1 MPSTQP
7 TSVLPIPPPPPRSTL
22 SLGMMFRLRDAKRR
36 WPFAMRAALCM
47 GIPVVAGWAL
57 GDTSAGLMATTGA
70 FTALY
75 GSDRPYLNRAYYLAL
90 IALAFT
96 IAVSLGV
103 WAQATPWMVVPA
115 IALMAMV
122 ATFLCNALRVSPPGA
137 YMFTLACAAGT
148 AIHAPHLTVGHTALL
163 VSAGGVVAWIAHMI
177 GAFFWPRGPERKAV
191 AASAEAVARFIEAIG
206 TPAQDA
212 ARHNAAQS
220 MQESWTTLVSFQP
233 PRPRPDGTLSR
244 LRAIG
249 RELNQLFAEA
259 MSATG
264 PLPAAAIDQA
274 RGLGAEALSPQPGAE
289 RTDPG
294 HVPLGHHGVVDSL
307 RESLAPWSPALLVTA
322 RVGVATA
329 VAGTLGAMLGLE
341 RAYWCIAAAMLILHQ
356 GLDWARTLQR
366 GVERMAGTMV
376 GLLLAGSILALQP
389 GGLWLA
395 VTLMCLQ
402 FVIEMIV
409 IRNYALAVVF
419 ITAAALTI
427 ASGGHPVPDVGHLL
441 WVRGIDTV
449 IGCVVGLGVFALSN
463 PRVATARISAELART
478 LEAVAATI
486 RHMAKGDV
494 LTAEAREARRD
505 LQHRALTLLG
515 AYDRSAGS
523 SPRYGAE
530 AERMWPAVVTTQ
542 RLCYRV
548 LSTCWAMENSDP
560 AATAE
565 TTRTLFGPGGERAIL
580 AALADLEWAVLHDD
594 RPQQTAPLPAFVATE
609 LQNLRDSLVP
619 EST

>member
-1 MPSTQP
+1 
-7 TSVLPIPPPPPRSTL
+7 
-22 SLGMMFRLRDAKRR
+22 MMFRLRDAKRR

-163 VSAGGVVAWIAHMI
+163 VSAGGAVAWIAHMI

-264 PLPAAAIDQA
+264 PRSR
-274 RGLGAEALSPQPGAE
+274 RGGAE
-289 RTDPG
+289 
-294 HVPLGHHGVVDSL
+294 
-307 RESLAPWSPALLVTA
+307 PAT
-322 RVGVATA
+322 RR
-329 VAGTLGAMLGLE
+329 
-341 RAYWCIAAAMLILHQ
+341 RADRSGPCP
-356 GLDWARTLQR
+356 ART
-366 GVERMAGTMV
+366 
-376 GLLLAGSILALQP
+376 S
-389 GGLWLA
+389 W
-395 VTLMCLQ
+395 
-402 FVIEMIV
+402 
-409 IRNYALAVVF
+409 
-419 ITAAALTI
+419 
-427 ASGGHPVPDVGHLL
+427 
-441 WVRGIDTV
+441 
-449 IGCVVGLGVFALSN
+449 
-463 PRVATARISAELART
+463 
-478 LEAVAATI
+478 
-486 RHMAKGDV
+486 
-494 LTAEAREARRD
+494 RR
-505 LQHRALTLLG
+505 R
-515 AYDRSAGS
+515 
-523 SPRYGAE
+523 
-530 AERMWPAVVTTQ
+530 
-542 RLCYRV
+542 
-548 LSTCWAMENSDP
+548 
-560 AATAE
+560 
-565 TTRTLFGPGGERAIL
+565 L
-580 AALADLEWAVLHDD
+580 AA
-594 RPQQTAPLPAFVATE
+594 
-609 LQNLRDSLVP
+609 
-619 EST
+619 